1 MKPYHLDGLTLAPL
15 KEGSRQY
22 LKASYPVRYGQYAE
36 IQDRHYRYQFNLNG
50 EIKIVQGQ
58 SHHWHHNDWLKRTA
72 ANDWIY
78 YSASGYGSI
87 ESMLGEHY
95 IPCLSYECS
104 PYTAVNPFETEPAQK
119 ALAAVGNLHA
129 RIVDLA
135 GRSGD
140 EELRTFLR
148 RAAVNDSAM
157 LASRAQQL
165 HAIIGSRVTVLPPD
179 TRHAD
184 YDVIPVMIADGCL
197 YKCGF
202 CSFKTGRDFA
212 LRRRQDIARQ
222 LEKLRDFYGPDLRNY
237 NSLFLGQHDALFA
250 GWEHIGFTL
259 ETAYE
264 LFQLQ
269 DSFMNG
275 ANAFMFGSVG
285 SLLAAPDSLFQSL
298 NETPFYTYIN
308 IGLESAQQEALD
320 ILKKPLL
327 EKRVREAFLKMMDI
341 NKNCDRI
348 EITSNFVTGEPLPQ
362 GHVSAMIDLVK
373 SSADMQ
379 CSKGAI
385 YLSPL
390 SPQKPLKAVREEL
403 FDLKRNSRIPV
414 YLYIMQ
420 RL

>member
-1 MKPYHLDGLTLAPL
+1 MKPYHREGLTLSPL

-36 IQDRHYRYQFNLNG
+36 ILDRQYSYQFNLNG
-50 EIKIVQGQ
+50 EIKFVQGQ
-58 SHHWHHNDWLKRTA
+58 SHHWHHTDWLKRTP

-78 YSASGYGSI
+78 YSASGYGSV
-87 ESMLGEHY
+87 ESMLGEQY
-95 IPCLSYECS
+95 LPCLSYECS
-104 PYTAVNPFETEPAQK
+104 PYAAVDPFETAPVKK
-119 ALAAVGNLHA
+119 ALAAVGNLHV
-129 RIVDLA
+129 RIVGLA
-135 GRSGD
+135 GRFGD
-140 EELRTFLR
+140 EQVRTFLQ
-148 RAAVNDSAM
+148 RAAGNDSAM
-157 LASRAQQL
+157 LAARAQRL

-179 TRHAD
+179 TRHVD
-184 YDVIPVMIADGCL
+184 YDVIPVIIADGCL
-197 YKCGF
+197 YQCGF
-202 CSFKTGRDFA
+202 CSVKTGRNFA
-212 LRRRQDIARQ
+212 LRSRQDIVSQ

-250 GWEHIGFTL
+250 GWEHIAFTL

-264 LFQLQ
+264 LFQFKE
-269 DSFMNG
+269 SCMNG

-285 SLLAAPDSLFQSL
+285 SLLAAPDSFFRSL

-327 EKRVREAFLKMMDI
+327 ERRVRDAFLKMMDI

-348 EITSNFVTGEPLPQ
+348 EITSNFVTGDPLPQ
-362 GHVSAMIDLVK
+362 GHVSSMIDLVK
-373 SSADMQ
+373 RSAERQ

-390 SPQKPLKAVREEL
+390 SPQKPMKAVREQL
-403 FDLKRNSRIPV
+403 FALKRNSRIPV
-414 YLYIMQ
+414 FLYIMQ

>member
-1 MKPYHLDGLTLAPL
+1 MQPYHRDGLTLTLL
-15 KEGSRQY
+15 KQGSRQY
-22 LKASYPVRYGQYAE
+22 VKASYPVRYGQYAE
-36 IQDRHYRYQFNLNG
+36 IRDSSYCYQFNLNG
-50 EIKIVQGQ
+50 EIKLVQGQ
-58 SHHWHHNDWLKRTA
+58 SHLWHHNDWLKRTV

-78 YSASGYGSI
+78 YSASGYGSV

-95 IPCLSYECS
+95 VPCLSYACS
-104 PYTAVNPFETEPAQK
+104 PCTAATPFETEPVKK

-129 RIVDLA
+129 WIADRADQTE
-135 GRSGD
+135 D
-140 EELRTFLR
+140 EQVRTFLQ
-148 RAAVNDSAM
+148 RAAENDAAM

-165 HAIIGSRVTVLPPD
+165 HSIIGSHVTVLPPD
-179 TRHAD
+179 TRHVD
-184 YDVIPVMIADGCL
+184 YDVIPVIIADGCL

-202 CSFKTGRDFA
+202 CSVKTGRDFA
-212 LRRRQDIARQ
+212 LRSRPDISRQ

-250 GWEHIGFTL
+250 GWDHIGFTL

-264 LFQLQ
+264 LFQFKN
-269 DSFMNG
+269 SGMNG

-285 SLLAAPDSLFQSL
+285 SLLAAPDSLFRSL

-308 IGLESAQQEALD
+308 IGLESAQQEALEL
-320 ILKKPLL
+320 LKKPLQ
-327 EKRVREAFLKMMDI
+327 ERRVREAFLKMLDI
-341 NKNCDRI
+341 NKTCDRI
-348 EITSNFVTGEPLPQ
+348 EITSNFVTGEPLPE
-362 GHVSAMIDLVK
+362 GHVSSMIELVK
-373 SSADMQ
+373 RSADSR

-390 SPQKPLKAVREEL
+390 SQQKPLQAVREQL

-414 YLYIMQ
+414 FLYIMQ